1 MFIHRGHRPGTPHY
15 VQQQETGKYKSCFI
29 YTIGYYA
36 AIKKNKLLTHKTSW
50 IPLIDML
57 WHKRSPTQRVPIGN
71 SQD

>member
-1 MFIHRGHRPGTPHY
+1 MFIHRGLRPGTPHY
-15 VQQQETGKYKSCFI
+15 VQQQETGKYKSFFI